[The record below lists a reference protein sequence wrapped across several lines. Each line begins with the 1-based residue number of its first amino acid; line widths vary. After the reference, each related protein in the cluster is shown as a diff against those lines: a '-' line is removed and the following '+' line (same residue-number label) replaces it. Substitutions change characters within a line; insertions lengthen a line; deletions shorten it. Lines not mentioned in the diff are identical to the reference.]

1 MIKTLIADDSA
12 LAREIIRD
20 FLEEDESFTVIG
32 EAYDGEDAISKI
44 LSLNPDLVTLDI
56 EMPKKTGLEVI
67 ESVLKVTNIP
77 IVVISSHGSAK
88 TAYEATL
95 KGALEF
101 YPKSIFSS
109 DMDDEKKREIYD
121 TLKRISGIKTRR
133 ENFPSFNNTIIE
145 SGKRKINAVLIASS
159 TGGPK
164 ALAVFFNL
172 LPENFK
178 VPIIIV
184 QHNTSGF
191 DESFVQWLDTYT
203 ILKVKLAE
211 EGEAPAAGNVYIA
224 HTDKHLEVKR
234 EGDRIFFHYNNS
246 EPENNQKP
254 AADVLFRTAAES
266 YGDSLISIVLT
277 GMGHDG
283 ARGTKH
289 VRDRGGITLAQ
300 DEESSLIYGMPKAA
314 RDTGCV
320 DMVLPLEKIPQELL
334 RLTQ

>member
-20 FLEEDESFTVIG
+20 FLEEDESFRVIA
-32 EAYDGEDAISKI
+32 EAVDGEDAIQKI
-44 LSLNPDLVTLDI
+44 LTLNPDLVTLDI

-67 ESVLKVTNIP
+67 ERVLKETNIP

-88 TAYEATL
+88 IAYEATL

-109 DMDDEKKREIYD
+109 VMDNEKKREIYD
-121 TLKRISGIKTRR
+121 TLKRISTIKTRK
-133 ENFPSFNNTIIE
+133 ENFPSFNNTVIE
-145 SGKRKINAVLIASS
+145 SGKRKINAILIASS

-164 ALAVFFNL
+164 ALAVLFNL
-172 LPENFK
+172 LPENLG

-191 DESFVQWLDTYT
+191 DESFVLWLDTYT
-203 ILKVKLAE
+203 SLNVKLAN
-211 EGEAPAAGNVYIA
+211 EGESPLSGNVYIA
-224 HTDKHLEVKR
+224 HTDKHLELKR
-234 EGDRIFFHYNNS
+234 EGEKIFFHYS
-246 EPENNQKP
+246 DGEPENNQKP
-254 AADVLFRTAAES
+254 AADVLFRTGADC
-266 YGDSLISIVLT
+266 YGDSLISVVLT

-283 ARGTKH
+283 ANGTMH
-289 VRDRGGITLAQ
+289 VRQKGGITLAQ

-320 DMVLPLEKIPQELL
+320 AMVLPLDKIPAELQ
-334 RLTQ
+334 RLVQ